1 MVTGGPKWLDT
12 DRYEIRAK
20 MEPSV
25 ADQLKKL
32 RPDPRELAQQ
42 QMVQALLADR
52 LKLAIH
58 YETKEFPVYALTIS
72 KDGLKLKEAKPGD
85 TYSEGFKYADKFA
98 GGNELAGKI
107 FPVMDGGSGGLS
119 ATLYGF
125 GVSMPALARQLTMNA
140 GQFVQDKTG
149 LTGNYDF
156 TLKFWY
162 PPMRPASEGAPSGQ
176 PVPEA
181 AEPSGGPSLFKAI
194 QQQLGLKLESAKG
207 SVQIVVIDHVE
218 RPSGN

>member
-1 MVTGGPKWLDT
+1 
-12 DRYEIRAK
+12 
-20 MEPSV
+20 
-25 ADQLKKL
+25 
-32 RPDPRELAQQ
+32 
-42 QMVQALLADR
+42 
-52 LKLAIH
+52 
-58 YETKEFPVYALTIS
+58 
-72 KDGLKLKEAKPGD
+72 
-85 TYSEGFKYADKFA
+85 
-98 GGNELAGKI
+98 
-107 FPVMDGGSGGLS
+107 
-119 ATLYGF
+119 
-125 GVSMPALARQLTMNA
+125 MPALARQLTMNA